1 MLPPLPLKRGL
12 QKKVIK
18 MAWISGMIWVLYQ
31 EVGGKQNPQIKR
43 KTLDNVFISYFF
55 KNCYPNNKEDA
66 IEITRGVKSLIKVSK
81 SMQYKT

>member
-1 MLPPLPLKRGL
+1 
-12 QKKVIK
+12 

-81 SMQYKT
+81 SMQYKNEIELKKYIVVYLLTPL